1 MMARSRG
8 GRRVGMKTD
17 RSDILASLRNAG
29 DYVSGQQLCER
40 LGVSRTAVWKVIKQL
55 KEEGYHIES
64 VSNKGYLL
72 VESPED
78 VLSEEEITS
87 RLTTEWAGR
96 KLYCLRETGST
107 NNDAKRCGEEGDPHG
122 TVVVADMQ
130 NAGKGRRGRAW
141 QTIPGTALSFS
152 ILLRPAFPAQ
162 RASMITLVMALV
174 VAEAVEAAMEGS
186 VEGGAEEAA
195 PGGSVREADAEAGA
209 DEDQADSAGKPAVR
223 IKWPNDI
230 VINQKKVCGILTE
243 MTMTPELNEIQYLVV
258 GAGINVNNEGPH
270 EFQEEIRQTAT
281 SLRIESGKRL
291 NRAALLQAVL
301 CRFETY
307 YQTFLE
313 TLDLS
318 RLREAYQ
325 ARLQGLG
332 GEVRVLDPAGEYTG
346 ISRGI
351 NDRGELIVERENG
364 ERVTVYAGEVS
375 VRGLYGYV

>member
-1 MMARSRG
+1 
-8 GRRVGMKTD
+8 MKTD

-78 VLSEEEITS
+78 VLSEEEIAS
-87 RLTTEWAGR
+87 RLTTQWAGR
-96 KLYCLRETGST
+96 KLYCRRETGST

-141 QTIPGTALSFS
+141 QTTPGTALSFS
-152 ILLRPAFPAQ
+152 ILLRPDFPAQ
-162 RASMITLVMALV
+162 RASMITLVMALA
-174 VAEAVEAAMEGS
+174 VAQAVEAALDGNTE
-186 VEGGAEEAA
+186 
-195 PGGSVREADAEAGA
+195 
-209 DEDQADSAGKPAVR
+209 DSAGQAAFAEEGIESRAEKASDPTVR

-230 VINQKKVCGILTE
+230 VVNRKKVCGMLTE
-243 MTMTPELNEIQYLVV
+243 MTMTPEMNEIQYLVV
-258 GAGINVNNEGPH
+258 GVGINVNNESPL
-270 EFQEEIRQTAT
+270 EFQEEIRDKAT
-281 SLRIESGKRL
+281 SLRIEKGCRL
-291 NRAALLQAVL
+291 NRAALLQDVL
-301 CRFETY
+301 CRFERH

-313 TLDLS
+313 TLTVS
-318 RLREAYQ
+318 GLREAYQ
-325 ARLQGLG
+325 ARLQGLD

-346 ISRGI
+346 ISCGI
-351 NDRGELIVERENG
+351 NDRGELLVERENG
-364 ERVTVYAGEVS
+364 ERVAVYAGEVS